1 MAVYG
6 RSLLNQLCVIETI
19 APAAQRCDTS
29 EVWLSW
35 LLTDTLD
42 TLLME
47 LERARATWL
56 VAENIALTPFSSLP
70 RLHRRWT
77 PFNTSFFAMNRR
89 KMKRPLNALIRSKM
103 KKKRWCWNEDGGGLT
118 CCWTELLPNDSHCYA
133 LWTHSRHPAAMGC
146 HWKGLTCHNKLWK
159 WSVRTE
165 YLMKKRKVTIK
176 SLCLWGC
183 RFWLTLIQRGKWD
196 KLHTG
201 CLNKCP

>member
-56 VAENIALTPFSSLP
+56 VAENIAFTPFSSLP
-70 RLHRRWT
+70 RLHSRWT

-103 KKKRWCWNEDGGGLT
+103 KKKRWCWNEMLVLLNWTLT
-118 CCWTELLPNDSHCYA
+118 
-133 LWTHSRHPAAMGC
+133 
-146 HWKGLTCHNKLWK
+146 
-159 WSVRTE
+159 
-165 YLMKKRKVTIK
+165 KVTHIVMRYEPIQDIQQPRGATEK
-176 SLCLWGC
+176 VWHVTTNFENYLWGLNTWW
-183 RFWLTLIQRGKWD
+183 RKGK
-196 KLHTG
+196 
-201 CLNKCP
+201 

>member
-56 VAENIALTPFSSLP
+56 VAENIAFTPFSSLP

-118 CCWTELLPNDSHCYA
+118 CCWTELLQKFTHIVMRYEPIQDIQQPRGATEKVWHVTTNFENY
-133 LWTHSRHPAAMGC
+133 LWWLNTWWR
-146 HWKGLTCHNKLWK
+146 KGK
-159 WSVRTE
+159 
-165 YLMKKRKVTIK
+165 
-176 SLCLWGC
+176 
-183 RFWLTLIQRGKWD
+183 
-196 KLHTG
+196 
-201 CLNKCP
+201 